1 MKLLTF
7 ILLYFSCLNLGF
19 AQLVDLS
26 NWKLDSLP
34 QGERLI
40 ESNHSK
46 DNWLFVG
53 EDGKYIV
60 VQNNYK
66 RDTDDGFPF
75 QNEMSFTLEVKSQKF
90 NSVIKFGNRKVH
102 RVDDGYIVGTNN
114 GEFRSGLFFVDN
126 NATNRYI
133 INFGFRIKSIYE
145 FNSKLYAIEGLG
157 HMGISKGSVIEI
169 YKDSLW
175 TYREVLKLEDAP
187 NLILKAGPENLILT
201 SQFLYKQTADKIE
214 KVLKSPFYW
223 GTLYP
228 SSMVLEDKDLY
239 IAMRQGILKIV
250 SFQQDPRFE
259 WYIPK

>member
-1 MKLLTF
+1 MRLLTL

-34 QGERLI
+34 HGERLI
-40 ESNHSK
+40 EANNSK
-46 DNWLFVG
+46 DKWMFQK
-53 EDGKYIV
+53 DGLKYSII
-60 VQNNYK
+60 QNEYE
-66 RDTDDGFPF
+66 RDLGDDFPF
-75 QNEMSFTLEVKSQKF
+75 PNALKFQHILIPVGYGKVK
-90 NSVIKFGNRKVH
+90 KV
-102 RVDDGYIVGTNN
+102 DEGYIVGTNN
-114 GEFRSGLFFVDN
+114 GEFTSGLYFVN
-126 NATNRYI
+126 KNGSKKHILNSY
-133 INFGFRIKSIYE
+133 FRVNDIYE
-145 FNSKLYAIEGLG
+145 FNSKIYAIQGLA
-157 HMGISKGSVIEI
+157 HMSISEGSVIEI